1 MEEGEVDMPLK
12 FKYENFL
19 SLKCVCIRETKN
31 PKSEFMYSPH
41 YYGGNVL
48 IIKTKKSDAESTE
61 QWVSAKWAL
70 HQKEGGFASGN
81 KPSDTWQ
88 LYQ

>member
-1 MEEGEVDMPLK
+1 MALSKSLMKDLIRLKKWTSIIRLIEEGEVDMPLK

-61 QWVSAKWAL
+61 QWVSAK
-70 HQKEGGFASGN
+70 
-81 KPSDTWQ
+81 
-88 LYQ
+88 